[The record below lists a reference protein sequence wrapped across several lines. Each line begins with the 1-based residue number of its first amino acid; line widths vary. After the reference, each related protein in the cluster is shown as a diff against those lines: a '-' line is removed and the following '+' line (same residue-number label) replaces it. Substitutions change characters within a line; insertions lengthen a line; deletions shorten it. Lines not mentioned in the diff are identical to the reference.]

1 LDGSGRRAR
10 VEALITVLRARLVCC
25 ALSAALLQ
33 CEAIYAAP
41 VPPDAGQTLRE
52 LRPPPAPEAPREIP
66 PLTIEGGGE
75 SNPASDIRFMIKSV
89 QITGNT
95 KFSTPVLHALV
106 ADVVGGEHSLTELR
120 AAVARISDYYRKHG
134 YPVARAYLPAQEIRD
149 GAVTIGIIE
158 GRLGKL
164 VIENHSRLSD
174 GRVGSY
180 LAHVKE
186 GAVIRSPE
194 IDRSLLLLNDTPGVG
209 GSRATLQPGADVG
222 TSDLVIAVNPAG
234 TVSGDIETDNYG
246 NRYTGQ
252 YRLGG
257 TLNINSPLRIGDQV
271 TLNALSSGRD
281 LLYGRIGYQ
290 LPIAGDGLRAGAAYF
305 DTRYRLGKDFSAL
318 QAHGTG
324 TGGSAFVVYP
334 FVITQKS
341 NLSGTVS
348 FEERHLTDYAD
359 ATATVTEKHVYVA
372 TLGLSGAHRDTL
384 GGSGLSSVNL
394 SLAMGDLDINTPI
407 ARLIDEL
414 TVHTEGRYVRLSYGA
429 SRVQQLTSSTFI
441 SVALSGQ
448 RANKNL
454 DTSEKFSLGGAEGV
468 RAYPQ
473 GEDIGDEGYMV
484 NLELR
489 QRFTPALQGLLLYDT
504 GSVTTNRKPFDP
516 SLRNS
521 RKLAGP
527 GVGLEAR
534 LFGFQAKAALAWRTV
549 GGEPN
554 SIPASAVHTPTAW
567 VQIRRP
573 F

>member
-1 LDGSGRRAR
+1 M
-10 VEALITVLRARLVCC
+10 LRTRLVFC
-25 ALSAALLQ
+25 ALSATLFH

-52 LRPPPAPEAPREIP
+52 LRPPPAPEVPREIP
-66 PLTIEGGGE
+66 PLTIEGGRE
-75 SNPASDIRFMIKSV
+75 SNPSSDIRFMIKSV

-95 KFSTPVLHALV
+95 KIPTPVLHALV
-106 ADVVGGEHSLTELR
+106 ADVVGGEHSLAELR
-120 AAVARISDYYRKHG
+120 AAVARITDYYHVHG

-149 GAVTIGIIE
+149 GAVTIDIIE
-158 GRLGKL
+158 GHLNKL
-164 VIENHSRLSD
+164 IIENHSRLSD
-174 GRVGSY
+174 ARVASYVGR
-180 LAHVKE
+180 VKE
-186 GAVIRSPE
+186 GDVIRSPE
-194 IDRSLLLLNDTPGVG
+194 IDRGLLLLNDTPGVG
-209 GSRATLQPGADVG
+209 GSRATLQPGATVG
-222 TSDLVIAVNPAG
+222 TSDLVIAVNPAN
-234 TVSGDIETDNYG
+234 VLSGDVEADNYG

-281 LLYGRIGYQ
+281 LLYGRLGYQ
-290 LPIAGDGLRAGAAYF
+290 LPIGGDGLRAGAAYF

-324 TGGSAFVVYP
+324 SGGSAFLAYP
-334 FVITQKS
+334 FIFTQKS

-372 TLGLSGAHRDTL
+372 TLGLSGSHRDML
-384 GGSGLSSVNL
+384 GGGGLSSVNL
-394 SLAMGDLDINTPI
+394 SLALGDLDINSTV
-407 ARLIDEL
+407 ARWIDEL
-414 TVHTEGRYVRLSYGA
+414 TLHTNGRYVRLSYGA
-429 SRVQQLTSSTFI
+429 TRLQQLTSSTFL
-441 SVALSGQ
+441 SVAVSGQ

-454 DTSEKFSLGGAEGV
+454 DSSEKFSLGGAEGV

-484 NLELR
+484 NVELR
-489 QRFTPALQGLLLYDT
+489 QRITPSLQGMLFYDT

-516 SLRNS
+516 SLRNN

-527 GVGLEAR
+527 GLGLDFR
-534 LFGFQAKAALAWRTV
+534 LFGFATRAAVAWRTA
-549 GGEPN
+549 GGEPS

-567 VQIRRP
+567 VQLRRA